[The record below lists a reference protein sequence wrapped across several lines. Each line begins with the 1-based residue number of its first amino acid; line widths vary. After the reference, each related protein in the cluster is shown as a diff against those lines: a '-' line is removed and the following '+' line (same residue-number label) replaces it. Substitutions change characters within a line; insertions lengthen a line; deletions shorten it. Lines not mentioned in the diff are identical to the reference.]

1 MPRITYHDR
10 FAALLAKDYVSD
22 RDRSFAESL
31 YTSYKRKGALTA
43 GRRRCFLQMEE
54 RYATRPEP
62 AAGVD
67 EIDVLKGRVTANDPG
82 SWDDRFV
89 GSVRSQLMGGRG
101 LSERQTEILD
111 RIKAKYSD
119 EAMGARDQ
127 WYATWNEEKAERY
140 RVAMGYYGAGD
151 YFRKQVNAY
160 QANPSLIPTIDE
172 YNKVTDNKFVKKVFE
187 GWFSAPKYAVG
198 SMVALGS
205 GATYAQ
211 ARLCPNNLN
220 LAVIIQ
226 VNAAI
231 PSSAARGC
239 KVYKLLPVGGTQ
251 MFLCEERQ
259 LKRARTPKK
268 KK

>member
-1 MPRITYHDR
+1 
-10 FAALLAKDYVSD
+10 
-22 RDRSFAESL
+22 
-31 YTSYKRKGALTA
+31 
-43 GRRRCFLQMEE
+43 MEE

-62 AAGVD
+62 VAGVD
-67 EIDVLKGRVTANDPG
+67 ELAPLLSRLADLDPG
-82 SWDDRFV
+82 SWDDRFAK
-89 GSVRSQLMGGRG
+89 SVRVQLLGGRA

-111 RIKAKYSD
+111 RIIAKYSD
-119 EAMGARDQ
+119 EAMNDRDQ
-127 WYATWNEEKAERY
+127 WYTTWNADKAERY
-140 RVAMGYYGAGD
+140 RIAMGYYGAGD

-160 QANPSLIPTIDE
+160 QANPSLIPTMGE
-172 YNKVTDNKFVKKVFE
+172 YNKVTTNKFVKRVFE

-211 ARLCPNNLN
+211 ARLCPNKLN

-226 VNAAI
+226 ENAAI
-231 PSSAARGC
+231 PSSASRGC

-259 LKRARTPKK
+259 LKRARTAKK
-268 KK
+268 KKK

>member
-10 FAALLAKDYVSD
+10 FAALLAKDYISS
-22 RDRSFAESL
+22 RDRAFAESL
-31 YTSYKRKGALTA
+31 YTSYKRKRSLTS
-43 GRRRCFLQMEE
+43 GRRRCFLQLEE
-54 RYATRPEP
+54 RYAVRPEP
-62 AAGVD
+62 APGADELGVL
-67 EIDVLKGRVTANDPG
+67 IGRIGAIDPG
-82 SWDDRFV
+82 SWDERFAN
-89 GSVRSQLMGGRG
+89 SVQSQLMGGRA

-140 RVAMGYYGAGD
+140 RIAMGYYGMGT

-160 QANPSLIPTIDE
+160 QADPTLIPTMDE

-187 GWFSAPKYAVG
+187 GWFSTAKYAVG

-211 ARLCPNNLN
+211 ARLCPNKLN